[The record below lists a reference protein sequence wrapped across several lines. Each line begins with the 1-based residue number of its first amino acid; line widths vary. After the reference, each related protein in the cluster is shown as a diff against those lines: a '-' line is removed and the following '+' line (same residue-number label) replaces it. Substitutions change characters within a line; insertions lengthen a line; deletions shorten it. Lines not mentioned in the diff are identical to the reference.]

1 MEQKT
6 QTVRTNPTAKRMTK
20 QRRLIKDIL
29 YNTKEHPTAEMVYQE
44 AKKSLPDIGL
54 GTVYRNLQ
62 ILVEE
67 NSVIELNCGGRVSR
81 YDGNTKPHCHFV
93 CTECGNVYDV
103 EVDMSKKAC
112 QKVAPAIN
120 GKIDYCRVEFYGRC
134 DECLKKAKIPV

>member
-1 MEQKT
+1 MEQKMANT
-6 QTVRTNPTAKRMTK
+6 KPNQCVKRMTK
-20 QRRLIKDIL
+20 QRRLIKEIL
-29 YNTKEHPTAEMVYQE
+29 AESKSHPTAEMIYHE
-44 AKKSLPDIGL
+44 ARKHLPDIGL

-67 NSVIELNCGGRVSR
+67 NSIIELNCGGRVSR
-81 YDGNTKPHCHFV
+81 YDGNMQPHCHFV

-103 EVDMSKKAC
+103 EMDMSKKAC

-120 GKIDYCRVEFYGRC
+120 GQIDYCRVEFYGRC